1 MAESNRT
8 KNSARNIFWG
18 ILLKLTATVIPFVNR
33 TVIIH
38 TLGLEY
44 TGISSLFTS
53 ILSVLSLAELGISS
67 AILFS
72 MYRSIAEEDYRKTN
86 ALLLFYKKAYAVIGS
101 IVLCIGLLICIR
113 LDLFIAGDYPKGINI
128 YIVYL
133 LFLANSV
140 ASYFFFAYSAL
151 ILTANQREDINHR
164 INIAVTLVREIIQF
178 FVLVVTS
185 NYYIYVFLAIVAT
198 IIHNVWVYLEAKK
211 KYPRLIA
218 EGNLSKD
225 EKKSLQKQIAGLV
238 IGKLSVVSRNS
249 FDSIVISAFLGL
261 IPAAIYGNYYYIMNA
276 IFGLIFYFCSGMR
289 ASIGNKIATRSV
301 QENYVDML
309 SFSYGFYVIYGTCT
323 VCLFCAYQPFMKM
336 WVGYENMASSI
347 LPLLMCLYFFLF
359 CSVGIISQYWEA
371 AGLFWENRIRFIIE
385 AITNLVLNI
394 ILVQFW
400 GLNGIIS
407 ATIVSMFFAT
417 NILGPQISFKYYFK
431 DCNIWGYYKKQII
444 YLMITVIMCAL
455 CYWGCSK
462 IYIEGI
468 HGLLTKCVLCGMFSL
483 SANALLFSKTPEF
496 NKMYNLSYQLL
507 LKKMRISKNK
517 LICSFT
523 VILVLSIIGFSYFF
537 TNPSQNVSDAIQRN
551 EEKITEVKPITT
563 IPFSQLHSTNFTCT
577 GMTYSFENNTLWIAD
592 YGSLSRS
599 DYTVPTIHEFDL
611 NSNAEVRQIKLS
623 GGV

>member
-309 SFSYGFYVIYGTCT
+309 SFSYGFYVIY
-323 VCLFCAYQPFMKM
+323 V
-336 WVGYENMASSI
+336 
-347 LPLLMCLYFFLF
+347 F